1 MQQLI
6 RITTVPIKY
15 EVHSEP
21 ARLEMDVS
29 HKSTAPATYS
39 MQQRNARINLR
50 AQNIQMRMDSY
61 EMRKSLGLKNIR
73 DLAADNAEKG
83 RQQIQKL
90 TQEYVQT
97 GKQLAR
103 IDQGVD
109 IGQIVQQKALE
120 QPTYYTAFLP
130 NGEIEIS
137 WVPAQL
143 DKQYQEGMLELD
155 WQSKKNIFTYVPGSF
170 SIEITQYPS
179 VNIEYLGTPA
189 YVPPSADPNYEP
201 PAEE

>member
-73 DLAADNAEKG
+73 IWPQTTRKKGASRFKSSPRNTCRLANSSPVLTREWTLA
-83 RQQIQKL
+83 KL
-90 TQEYVQT
+90 CSR
-97 GKQLAR
+97 KPWNS
-103 IDQGVD
+103 
-109 IGQIVQQKALE
+109 
-120 QPTYYTAFLP
+120 QPTTRPFCQTA
-130 NGEIEIS
+130 G
-137 WVPAQL
+137 
-143 DKQYQEGMLELD
+143 D
-155 WQSKKNIFTYVPGSF
+155 
-170 SIEITQYPS
+170 
-179 VNIEYLGTPA
+179 
-189 YVPPSADPNYEP
+189 
-201 PAEE
+201 